1 MLVFAA
7 ETSCDETSICLMENS
22 SIIEHITFSQEIHKI
37 HGGVVPELASR
48 SHLEKIQI

>member
-22 SIIEHITFSQEIHKI
+22 SIVEHITFSQEIHKI
-37 HGGVVPELASR
+37 QGGVVPELAA
-48 SHLEKIQI
+48 